1 MRSFLFGFGN
11 MTRSDLL
18 RAGPQLLTSAGLL
31 DARTSLSKAALNN
44 LSVNLVLK
52 AFQLA
57 RASETRVSRQSLAAS
72 GTLQKYRK
80 TVANLTQEN
89 RQRNPFEEYERR
101 CRLELWRSKNTRQCA
116 RSALVRHAAE
126 KVVILA
132 NLYFQDLLNRIAD
145 RKTHSILK
153 RAYQIYF
160 RLPAVAE
167 LEPAAMEGLP
177 LRDLQDLAR
186 AVGFLINHPPHPFGS
201 HNQIQTTGSSPQI
214 RSTKRSV
221 LSALNRH
228 QARKQ
233 KLNEDYDWRSHFW
246 SVAVLRDE
254 YISDHMRACITILM
268 ITGCRPSELSERHGV
283 TVKVEDE
290 GTSPALVIT
299 IQSSKTDR
307 ALSTSL
313 PLTSD
318 FQTLSTV
325 GLGIHGIAP
334 QTALRGQPYRQM
346 RIRPRS
352 PEALWLVRYCRR
364 QQRSASFSAISSGFQ
379 LTIASREQSKSGVW
393 LHPAERDRRV
403 SVKLGKLIGRLGK
416 IAFPRMATL
425 TPYVFRHAVTSDLK
439 SDGGF
444 SAEQIACALG
454 HRSTRT
460 GSLYGSANYKGTRPG
475 VRSGQ
480 IVSAFAPEPVR
491 GRKTK
496 APTPTIN

>member
-1 MRSFLFGFGN
+1 

-18 RAGPQLLTSAGLL
+18 RSGPRLLSSAGLL
-31 DARTSLSKAALNN
+31 DARADLSDEEINN
-44 LSVNLVLK
+44 LSVNLVLR
-52 AFQLA
+52 AFHLA
-57 RASETRVSRQSLAAS
+57 RFSETRVSRQSLAAS

-89 RQRNPFEEYERR
+89 RQRNPFEEFERR
-101 CRLELWRSKNTRQCA
+101 CRLDLWRSKNTRQRA

-132 NLYFQDLLNRIAD
+132 NLFIQDLLKRIAD

-160 RLPAVAE
+160 LRPAVAE

-177 LRDLQDLAR
+177 LRDLQDLGLS
-186 AVGFLINHPPHPFGS
+186 VGFLLNHPPHPFGS
-201 HNQIQTTGSSPQI
+201 QNQIQTSGSSPQT
-214 RSTKRSV
+214 RSTKRSA

-233 KLNEDYDWRSHFW
+233 KLDADYDWRSKFW
-246 SVAVLRDE
+246 DAAVLRDE
-254 YISDHMRACITILM
+254 YISDHMRACISILM

-299 IQSSKTDR
+299 IQSSKADHGIG
-307 ALSTSL
+307 ASLLSTIE
-313 PLTSD
+313 PGVHNNA
-318 FQTLSTV
+318 Q
-325 GLGIHGIAP
+325 
-334 QTALRGQPYRQM
+334 QTAFRGQPYRQM
-346 RIRPRS
+346 LIRPRT
-352 PEALWLVRYCRR
+352 PEALWLARYCRR
-364 QQRSASFSAISSGFQ
+364 QQRSASLSAMNSGVQ
-379 LTIASREQSKSGVW
+379 LTIASQEQSKSGVW

-416 IAFPRMATL
+416 IAFPRLATL

-439 SDGGF
+439 SDGDF

-460 GSLYGSANYKGTRPG
+460 GSIYGSASSMGKRPG
-475 VRSGQ
+475 IRAGQ
-480 IVSAFAPEPVR
+480 VVSAFAPEPIR
-491 GRKTK
+491 SRQT
-496 APTPTIN
+496 ATPRLRSGPAGCTDGCCWPSRMG